1 MKSILFAILQAQT
14 ASQILQNTQS
24 QLTQSAAPIVNI
36 VSIAMGLVGAVML
49 GINLVKYAK
58 GDPSTNDTL
67 MKVGIGLLIAVII
80 LQVIRVS
87 FLQGV

>member
-1 MKSILFAILQAQT
+1 MFKLLALLQAPT
-14 ASQILQNTQS
+14 ASAVLENARS
-24 QLTQSAAPIVNI
+24 QLQQSAGPIVNI

-80 LQVIRVS
+80 LQIIRIS
-87 FLQGV
+87 FLSGV